1 MCTAIFFLSL
11 SRLPLSPVFPFSA
24 RSFSV
29 IIRLVRLH
37 FSPRSPRRG
46 VLRLKV
52 TRHSQPS
59 YPMPPLP
66 LFIRR
71 FSHLTHSLLFP
82 RFLSGNDYSPLF
94 VIPPFRTCPPT
105 RLTPSPHPFQCLLP
119 ISVPTLL
126 INDRSRRLVI
136 NRGEISREERI
147 LFCAN

>member
-1 MCTAIFFLSL
+1 MFLPPLSL
-11 SRLPLSPVFPFSA
+11 GFRSLHFSHFPLIPFPWLS
-24 RSFSV
+24 S
-29 IIRLVRLH
+29 LVRLR

-59 YPMPPLP
+59 YSMPPLP

-71 FSHLTHSLLFP
+71 FSHLTHSLLFL

-94 VIPPFRTCPPT
+94 VIPPFRMCPPT
-105 RLTPSPHPFQCLLP
+105 RLTPSPHPFQCLLS

-136 NRGEISREERI
+136 NHGEISREERI
-147 LFCAN
+147 LLCVN